1 MSDPPADGIVWNES
15 DTALRDDVS
24 SLGSL
29 LGEVLV
35 AQRGAP
41 FLETVEAIRLAA
53 KARRDHD
60 PNARQRLEDALHG
73 LEAGE
78 ALEVVRAFQ
87 TYFLLTNL
95 AEQLHRVRRGH
106 DYQRAGAGPQAGSW
120 ADSIARARAAG
131 VALPELLGQLER
143 MQVMPVFTAHP
154 TMAERR
160 TVLEKSRRIAFAM
173 ADGRSA
179 RTPEEARSSR
189 DRLRMEVTTL
199 WQTEETR
206 PHRPTVADE
215 RGYVLFFLL
224 EVVYEVIPLTYET
237 LEQAIAEVYG
247 ATVRVPPFLRF
258 GTWVGGDM
266 DGNPNVTAET
276 VAETIAEHRRLV
288 CARYLAEVRDLGGRL
303 SQSRQRV
310 SISAA
315 LDEALSADARALP
328 EVEVDAREPY
338 RAKLSYVAHRLE
350 RDLYRSAAELHAD
363 LTQVHESLRAN
374 GGEDAGAFLVLRLLR
389 RVETFGLHLAT
400 LDVRQDAREL
410 RAHPEAFRPVLQA
423 VREARQVGD
432 GDAFGS
438 LILSMARTAD
448 DVRLATRLCAEE
460 GVPDLPVAPLFETVA
475 DLEAGPGVLRELLA
489 DTDYRQAVQRA
500 GGSQMIMLGYS
511 DSAKDAGMLAS
522 RWALYQAQRA
532 LLEVAAAA
540 GVPLTLSPRP
550 RRHGEPWRRPDARR
564 GARPACRYGGGACA
578 SPSRARPSPASSS
591 CAPSRAASWSCWAA
605 LCSWPR
611 WTRRRSRDRSG
622 SRSPAPPRRAA
633 RHVPSARLRRRGHA
647 RLLPRGH
654 AHRRHPRAVHRQPSA
669 LAQGERPHRG
679 SARHPLGLRLDADA
693 LPDDQLVR
701 SRHRALRGRCSG
713 ATRDVRRL
721 PVLPRRHRQPG
732 HGAGQVGPRHRLSLR
747 VAGRRPPSG
756 GAHRGQHP
764 CRARPH
770 RGRSARRHRHQH
782 APGAGTGARAI
793 HPPAQPVRRPHELP
807 PGGDAAPLARG
818 RRVGEAGRALHRQ
831 RDRRRAAQH
840 RVTWSVRAA
849 PTDGAGLDERS
860 RRGCFIAAPASA
872 RHARP
877 AFAGRPP
884 RSGAAA

>member
-1 MSDPPADGIVWNES
+1 VSDTPADGIVWSET

-41 FLETVEAIRLAA
+41 FLETVETIRLAA
-53 KARRDHD
+53 KARRDQD
-60 PNARQRLEDALHG
+60 PEARERLESALRGLDAD
-73 LEAGE
+73 E
-78 ALEVVRAFQ
+78 ALEVVRAFE

-95 AEQLHRVRRGH
+95 AEQLHRVRRAH
-106 DYQRAGAGPQAGSW
+106 DYQRAGAAPQAGSW
-120 ADSIARARAAG
+120 ADSIARAHAAG
-131 VALPELLGQLER
+131 VTLPELLRQLER

-173 ADGRSA
+173 ADGRGA
-179 RTPEEARSSR
+179 HTPEEARASR

-215 RGYVLFFLL
+215 RAYVLFFLL
-224 EVVYEVIPLTYET
+224 QIVYEVVPLTYET

-247 ATVRVPPFLRF
+247 SAVRVPPFLRF

-276 VAETIAEHRRLV
+276 VAETVAEHRRLV
-288 CARYLAEVRDLGGRL
+288 CSRYLGEVRDLGGRL
-303 SQSRQRV
+303 SQSRERV

-315 LDEALSADARALP
+315 LEQGLAADARALP

-363 LTQVHESLRAN
+363 LTQVHQSLCDNR
-374 GGEDAGAFLVLRLLR
+374 GEDAGAFLVLRLLR

-423 VREARQVGD
+423 VRDARQVGD
-432 GDAFGS
+432 ADAFGS
-438 LILSMARTAD
+438 LVLSMARTAD

-489 DTDYRQAVQRA
+489 DADYRQAVERA
-500 GGSQMIMLGYS
+500 GGRQMVMLGYS

-532 LLEVAAAA
+532 LVEVAGSA
-540 GVPLTLSPRP
+540 GVPLTLFHGRGGTVSRGGGPMHDAVRAQPAGTVEGRLRVTVQGETIASKFFVRAIARRELELLGGAVLLATVDPPPEPRP
-550 RRHGEPWRRPDARR
+550 EWIEATRTA
-564 GARPACRYGGGACA
+564 AA
-578 SPSRARPSPASSS
+578 RARA
-591 CAPSRAASWSCWAA
+591 
-605 LCSWPR
+605 
-611 WTRRRSRDRSG
+611 TY
-622 SRSPAPPRRAA
+622 
-633 RHVPSARLRRRGHA
+633 
-647 RLLPRGH
+647 
-654 AHRRHPRAVHRQPSA
+654 
-669 LAQGERPHRG
+669 
-679 SARHPLGLRLDADA
+679 
-693 LPDDQLVR
+693 
-701 SRHRALRGRCSG
+701 RALVYDDPGMPAFFHE
-713 ATRDVRRL
+713 ATPIDAIRE
-721 PVLPRRHRQPG
+721 
-732 HGAGQVGPRHRLSLR
+732 LSI
-747 VAGRRPPSG
+747 GSRPPSRKAG
-756 GAHRGQHP
+756 DRIEDL
-764 CRARPH
+764 RAIPWVFAWTQTRFLMTSWYGVGTALSEADADVLREMYAGFPFFRDVIDNLAMVLAKSDLDIASRYVSLVDDRQAAERIEASIRSEH
-770 RGRSARRHRHQH
+770 ARTVAAVLAVTGTRTLLEQEPVLARSIRLRNPYVDPMSYLQVEMLRRWRAGDESARQ
-782 APGAGTGARAI
+782 AVLSTVNGIA
-793 HPPAQPVRRPHELP
+793 
-807 PGGDAAPLARG
+807 
-818 RRVGEAGRALHRQ
+818 
-831 RDRRRAAQH
+831 
-840 RVTWSVRAA
+840 
-849 PTDGAGLDERS
+849 AGLRNT
-860 RRGCFIAAPASA
+860 G
-872 RHARP
+872 
-877 AFAGRPP
+877 
-884 RSGAAA
+884 